1 MPGMLGKKLGMTN
14 IYSEDGRAFPVTVLE
29 VGPCNVV
36 SIKSKDKD
44 GYEAL
49 QLGFGERK
57 EKHLSKPQIE
67 NYKKLKLTPSA
78 FLREFRNFDISEYK
92 IGDVIQSEIFEEGD
106 IVKVTGNSK
115 GKGFQ
120 GVMKRHNFSGGQ
132 RTHGQGDRERAGGSI
147 GQSSYPSRVFKG
159 MKMPGRMG
167 NDRVTTSGLKVVK
180 VITEKNLVLVKGAV
194 PGAINSIVKIK
205 K

>member
-180 VITEKNLVLVKGAV
+180 VINEKNLVLVKGAV
-194 PGAINSIVKIK
+194 PGAINSIVEIK

>member
-1 MPGMLGKKLGMTN
+1 MSGMLGKKLGMTN

-49 QLGFGERK
+49 QLGFGKRK
-57 EKHLSKPQIE
+57 EKHLSKPQID

-78 FLREFRNFDISEYK
+78 FLREFRNYDISEYK

-167 NDRVTTSGLKVVK
+167 KDRVTTSGLKVVR
-180 VITEKNLVLVKGAV
+180 VINEKNLVLVKGAV
-194 PGAINSIVKIK
+194 PGAINSIVEIK

>member
-36 SIKSKDKD
+36 AIKSKEKD

-49 QLGFGERK
+49 QLGFSERK
-57 EKHLSKPQIE
+57 EKHLNKPQIE
-67 NYKKLKLTPSA
+67 NYKKLKLSFSA
-78 FLREFRNFDISEYK
+78 YLKEFRNFEVSEYSV
-92 IGDVIQSEIFEEGD
+92 GDVIQSEIFEEGD

-167 NDRVTTSGLKVVK
+167 NDRVTTSGIKVVR
-180 VITEKNLVLVKGAV
+180 VINEKNLVLVKGAV
-194 PGAINSIVKIK
+194 PGAINSIVEIK

>member
-49 QLGFGERK
+49 QLGFGKRK
-57 EKHLSKPQIE
+57 EKHLSKPQID

-194 PGAINSIVKIK
+194 PGAINSIVEIK

>member
-78 FLREFRNFDISEYK
+78 FLKEFRNFDISEYK

-180 VITEKNLVLVKGAV
+180 VINEKNLVLVKGAV
-194 PGAINSIVKIK
+194 PGAINSIVEIK

>member
-14 IYSEDGRAFPVTVLE
+14 IYSEDGITFPVTVLE

-36 SIKSKDKD
+36 AIKSKERD

-57 EKHLSKPQIE
+57 VKHLSKPQIE

-78 FLREFRNFDISEYK
+78 FLKEFRNFDISEYK
-92 IGDVIQSEIFEEGD
+92 IGDVLQSEIFEEGD
-106 IVKVTGNSK
+106 IVKVTGRSK

-167 NDRVTTSGLKVVK
+167 NDRVTTSGLKIVK

-194 PGAINSIVKIK
+194 PGAINSIVEIK

>member
-36 SIKSKDKD
+36 AIKTKERD

-49 QLGFGERK
+49 QLGFGMKK

-67 NYKKLKLTPSA
+67 NYKKLKLKPSA
-78 FLREFRNFDISEYK
+78 YLREFRNFDISEYK
-92 IGDVIQSEIFEEGD
+92 IGDVITADVFEEND
-106 IVKVTGNSK
+106 VVKVSAKSK

-120 GVMKRHNFSGGQ
+120 GVMKRHGFAGGQ
-132 RTHGQGDRERAGGSI
+132 RTHGQGDRERAPGSI

-159 MKMPGRMG
+159 MKMGGRTG
-167 NDRVTTSGLKVVK
+167 HKRITTTGLKVVK
-180 VITEKNLVLVKGAV
+180 VINEKNLVLVKGSV
-194 PGAINSIVKIK
+194 PGAINTIVEIK

>member
-36 SIKSKDKD
+36 AIKSKEKD

-57 EKHLSKPQIE
+57 VKHLSKPQIE

-78 FLREFRNFDISEYK
+78 FLKEFRSFDISEYK
-92 IGDVIQSEIFEEGD
+92 IGDVIQSKMFEEGD
-106 IVKVTGNSK
+106 IVKVTGSSK

-194 PGAINSIVKIK
+194 PGAINSIVEIK

>member
-36 SIKSKDKD
+36 AIKSKEKD

-49 QLGFGERK
+49 QLGFSERK
-57 EKHLSKPQIE
+57 EKHLNKPQIE
-67 NYKKLKLTPSA
+67 NYKKLKLGFSA
-78 FLREFRNFDISEYK
+78 YLKEFRNFEVSEYS

-167 NDRVTTSGLKVVK
+167 NERVTTSGLKVVR
-180 VITEKNLVLVKGAV
+180 VINEKNLVLVKGAV
-194 PGAINSIVKIK
+194 PGAINSIVEIK

>member
-36 SIKSKDKD
+36 AIKSKDKD

-49 QLGFGERK
+49 QLGFGEKK
-57 EKHLSKPQIE
+57 EKHLSKPQID

-78 FLREFRNFDISEYK
+78 FLKEFRNFDISEYK

-180 VITEKNLVLVKGAV
+180 VINEKNLVLVKGAV
-194 PGAINSIVKIK
+194 PGAINSIVEIK

>member
-1 MPGMLGKKLGMTN
+1 MLGKKLGMTN

-36 SIKSKDKD
+36 AIKSKEKD

-57 EKHLSKPQIE
+57 VKHLSKPQIE

-78 FLREFRNFDISEYK
+78 FLKEFRSFDISEYK
-92 IGDVIQSEIFEEGD
+92 IGDVIQSKMFEEGD
-106 IVKVTGNSK
+106 IVKVTGSSK

-194 PGAINSIVKIK
+194 PGAINSIVEIK